1 MSGSGDASRAT
12 SMREKKRVARG
23 FKVPAA
29 AGPLIVRKSSAAAHP
44 PGVRPQRRT
53 CGDQQAIG
61 DRPLGRLAKAAESAM
76 RGGRP
81 RRDRRR
87 DPRPRSTRWH
97 FVTDAA
103 PGRGSQPDLR
113 RVATWLPHHARVRV
127 TTAERCHA
135 TPSRGRA
142 CPPCVPA
149 GRPSGVLGAP
159 AAAGRTPAMPPR
171 QRQPRAL
178 ATASSRDRQSDCLF
192 PLLARDVLW
201 LTACKFTAVRRLA
214 PGEPHVEPALG
225 Q

>member
-1 MSGSGDASRAT
+1 MPGSGDASRAT
-12 SMREKKRVARG
+12 SMREKKRVTRG
-23 FKVPAA
+23 SKVPAA
-29 AGPLIVRKSSAAAHP
+29 TAGPRIVRNSSAAAHP

-61 DRPLGRLAKAAESAM
+61 DRPPGRLAKAAESAM

-87 DPRPRSTRWH
+87 DPRPRRHAGT

-149 GRPSGVLGAP
+149 GTPSGVRGAP
-159 AAAGRTPAMPPR
+159 PPR
-171 QRQPRAL
+171 DGRPKCCRG
-178 ATASSRDRQSDCLF
+178 SG
-192 PLLARDVLW
+192 
-201 LTACKFTAVRRLA
+201 RRYRCDS
-214 PGEPHVEPALG
+214 VIS
-225 Q
+225 